1 METTLSQEANSFVK
15 NCMLVASDVMKLQT
29 RRTWID
35 YDEEA
40 DVLYISV
47 RKPQRASETIEI
59 DGDVLLRK
67 HKNEI
72 VGITIMNAST
82 KKGE

>member
-1 METTLSQEANSFVK
+1 MNQESGGFIK
-15 NCMLVASDVMKLQT
+15 NCMLMASDVMKLRT

-40 DVLYISV
+40 DVLYISF

-59 DGDVLLRK
+59 DEDVLLRK
-67 HKNEI
+67 DRDEI
-72 VGITIMNAST
+72 VGITIMNASSM
-82 KKGE
+82 KIA